1 MPRLN
6 EETRAKRREHVL
18 TSAWTCFAEKGFHA
32 TSMDDVIAA
41 TGMSSSA
48 VYRHFRGKDELIRA
62 SAERGLGLVRDI
74 FERLLAQRPTPSP
87 ADTLATLIG
96 ELRARTEH
104 PRYDMTS
111 LAVQAWAEALGNPQV
126 RDLSREQYT
135 QARERLTELAERWKS
150 EGYLHPDADP
160 AAAASVLFALMPGLI
175 VSHHLI
181 TDITLK
187 ELTAGLTAL
196 GAALTG
202 VDRV

>member
-6 EETRAKRREHVL
+6 EETRAKRRDHVL

-48 VYRHFRGKDELIRA
+48 VYRHFRSKDELVRA
-62 SAERGLGLVRDI
+62 SAESGLGLVRDT
-74 FERLLAQRPTPSP
+74 FARLLAQRPTPSP
-87 ADTLATLIG
+87 AETLATLVD

-126 RDLSREQYT
+126 RDLSHEQYT
-135 QARERLTELAERWKS
+135 QARQRLTELAERWKA
-150 EGYLHPDADP
+150 EGHLHPDADP

-175 VSHHLI
+175 ISHHLI
-181 TDITLK
+181 ADITLK

-196 GAALTG
+196 GVALANG
-202 VDRV
+202 E